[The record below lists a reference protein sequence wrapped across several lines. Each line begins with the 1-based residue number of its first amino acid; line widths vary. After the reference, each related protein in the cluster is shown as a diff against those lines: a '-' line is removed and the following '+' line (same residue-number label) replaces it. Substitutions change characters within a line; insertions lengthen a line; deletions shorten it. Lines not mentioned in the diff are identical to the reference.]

1 MQPREYQSDAV
12 EAAWQTCM
20 RGRNPLIVVPTGGG
34 KSVIIAELI
43 RKVLDFGG
51 RVVVL
56 AHRKELLQQNAE
68 KIEKMVGVQ
77 VGVYS
82 AGLKSKDVKSDVV
95 VAGIQSVYKHAH
107 KLDRRHFVIIDEAH
121 LIPAD
126 KSTMYGQFLGDMA
139 KYNPKLFVVGLTA
152 TPYRTGEGDLTS
164 GKLFDETAYECSLSD
179 LIDKGYLSELITRP
193 GSV

>member
-1 MQPREYQSDAV
+1 
-12 EAAWQTCM
+12 WQTCM
-20 RGRNPLIVVPTGGG
+20 RGKNPLIVVPTGGG

-68 KIEKMVGVQ
+68 KIEKMVGVN

-82 AGLKSKDVKSDVV
+82 AGLKSKDVKSDVI

-121 LIPAD
+121 LIP
-126 KSTMYGQFLGDMA
+126 KESGMYKDFLADMA
-139 KYNPKLFVVGLTA
+139 RYNPKLFVVGLTA
-152 TPYRTGEGDLTS
+152 TPYRTGEGDLTE

-179 LIDKGYLSELITRP
+179 LIDKGYLSE
-193 GSV
+193 